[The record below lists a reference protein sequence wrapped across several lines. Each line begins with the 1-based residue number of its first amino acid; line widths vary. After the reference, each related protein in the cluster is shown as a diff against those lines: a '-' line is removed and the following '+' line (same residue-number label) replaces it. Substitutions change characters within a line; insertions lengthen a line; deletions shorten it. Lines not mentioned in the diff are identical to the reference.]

1 MTPFETL
8 QADFAR
14 AVRDPAR
21 PVPRGVHARNADTPV
36 KRFAVYR
43 NNVMVGL
50 IDALRKRFPATER
63 IVGGEFFIALARA
76 FISAHPPDSPLL
88 MFFGERL
95 PAFIESFAPAS
106 ELPWLADVA
115 RIECARTR
123 AYHAADAELTD
134 LARLLSS
141 APDRIFGAR
150 LVLHPALQLVRSRF
164 PAVTIWT
171 FNAGPDVEATAVDFD
186 QPEDALVTRPQLD
199 VTVARLPPGGATLV
213 EALRTMPFG
222 EAANVA
228 AAADPDFDLTAALAF
243 LIGRG
248 AFAGFHMQGQT
259 YDGSSG

>member
-21 PVPRGVHARNADTPV
+21 PVPRGLHARNADNAV

-50 IDALRKRFPATER
+50 VDALRRRFPATER
-63 IVGGEFFIALARA
+63 IVGSEFFITLTRA
-76 FISAHPPDSPLL
+76 FISAHPPGSPLL

-95 PAFIESFAPAS
+95 PAFIEGFAPAR

-115 RIECARTR
+115 RIECARTH
-123 AYHAADAELTD
+123 AYHAADAPVTD

-164 PAVTIWT
+164 PAATIWS
-171 FNAGPDVEATAVDFD
+171 FNADADAEAPAVDFD
-186 QPEDALVTRPQLD
+186 QGEDALVTRPQLD
-199 VTVARLPPGGATLV
+199 VTVARLPPGGAILV
-213 EALRTMPFG
+213 EALRAMPFG
-222 EAANVA
+222 EAANLA
-228 AAADPDFDLTAALAF
+228 AAAEPDFDLTAALAF

-248 AFAGFHMQGQT
+248 AFAGFHVQGQT
-259 YDGSSG
+259 HDGPSG

>member
-1 MTPFETL
+1 MTRFGAL

-21 PVPRGVHARNADTPV
+21 PVPRGVRSRNADSPV

-43 NNVMVGL
+43 NNVMVSL
-50 IDALRKRFPATER
+50 IDALRTRFPATER
-63 IVGGEFFIALARA
+63 IVGTEFFIALARA

-95 PAFIESFAPAS
+95 PAFIEGFAPAA
-106 ELPWLADVA
+106 ELPWVADVA

-123 AYHAADAELTD
+123 SYHAADAEVTD
-134 LARLLSS
+134 LARLQAS

-150 LVLHPALQLVRSRF
+150 LMLHPALQIVRSHF

-171 FNAGPDVEATAVDFD
+171 CNADADAEAHAVDFD
-186 QPEDALVTRPQLD
+186 QPEDALVTRPQFD
-199 VTVARLPPGGATLV
+199 VIVARLLPGGATLV

-222 EAANVA
+222 DAANLA
-228 AAADPDFDLTAALAF
+228 AAAEPDFDLTAALTF

-248 AFAGFHMQGQT
+248 AFAGFHVPGANT
-259 YDGSSG
+259 